1 MTKKSPVKL
10 KSKRGEKIINN
21 LLDKGS
27 TQGFLTQEDI
37 LGLLPEPE
45 SKLEILEELFYELY
59 DKKVE
64 VIGMDEEESAEA
76 VANNMVEPLTLEKK
90 IKILRTI
97 HSNIQ
102 SDPIRAYL
110 QEIGRI
116 PLLTAEEE
124 VYLAKEIEV
133 GNQEAAQ
140 HLTTANLRLV
150 VSLAKKYA
158 NRGLDLLDLIQEGN
172 VGLMRAVEKFDYRKG
187 YKFSTYATWWIRQ
200 AITRAIADQARTI
213 RIPVHMIETINQYTK
228 ALNELSIKLQRPPTD
243 EEVAEHMKLDLEKIL
258 EIKNISQVPTSLQ
271 MSIGDDN
278 NSVLADI
285 IADEGAQSPE
295 KYAEY
300 TYLKKQLREALSELS
315 DRERK
320 VLELRFGLEDG
331 IARTLEEVG
340 QEFNVTRERI
350 RQIEAKALKKLREK
364 DYERILIDYVK

>member
-1 MTKKSPVKL
+1 MSKIVSQVKKDRILSTL
-10 KSKRGEKIINN
+10 TEKGI
-21 LLDKGS
+21 G
-27 TQGFLTQEDI
+27 QGFLTQDD
-37 LGLLPEPE
+37 LLNLVPEPE
-45 SKLEILEELFYELY
+45 DSLEFLEEIFTVFNE
-59 DKKVE
+59 KQIE
-64 VIGMDEEESAEA
+64 VIGLEDEESVSTENTKN
-76 VANNMVEPLTLEKK
+76 VAEPLSLEKK

-97 HSNIQ
+97 HANIN

-124 VYLAKEIEV
+124 VYLAKQIEM
-133 GNQEAAQ
+133 GDQDSAQ

-228 ALNELSIKLQRPPTD
+228 ALNELSLKLQRQPTD
-243 EEVAEHMKLDLEKIL
+243 EEVAEYMGLDLEKIL

-271 MSIGDDN
+271 MTIGDDA
-278 NSVLADI
+278 NSELADI
-285 IADEGAQSPE
+285 IADESATSPE

-300 TYLKKQLREALSELS
+300 TYLKKQLKEALNELN